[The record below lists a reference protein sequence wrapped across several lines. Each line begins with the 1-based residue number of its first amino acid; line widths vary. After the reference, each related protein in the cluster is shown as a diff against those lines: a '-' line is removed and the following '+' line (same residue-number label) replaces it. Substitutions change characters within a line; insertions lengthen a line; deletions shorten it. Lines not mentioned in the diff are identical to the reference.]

1 MVELKKNKKEEKA
14 ERKGEAKKERQER
27 ELVEREKEEKK
38 QNEMEKRSNIVPSP
52 PSTFDPLIRFLQPF
66 LECREITY
74 SLSEQG
80 RCLSRGESRVPPAVA
95 TLFLG

>member
-1 MVELKKNKKEEKA
+1 
-14 ERKGEAKKERQER
+14 
-27 ELVEREKEEKK
+27 
-38 QNEMEKRSNIVPSP
+38 MEKRSNIAPSP

-80 RCLSRGESRVPPAVA
+80 PCLSRGESRVPPAVA